1 MSGLSEDERNEL
13 DLLRIENE
21 ALRANM
27 ARLSSR
33 LDALQSNSPSSSPT
47 KQHREEAEESMAQ
60 LRGMMVDIQMAK
72 QEAMRHSREDASRE
86 QLIDDIHYLHS
97 LLVKAKDERLSLSSN
112 IDELRDTVR
121 RQKGAHDK
129 LQERRKQD
137 KVIFVELLKR
147 ERMNFEERLEESDR
161 KVLWF
166 EQEMRKVAAWARERQ
181 KEYNAAVA
189 AMAKSVVEAKSET
202 LAQANSYNLDLSAEL
217 ESLRYEAS
225 ELLKGKAAS

>member
-1 MSGLSEDERNEL
+1 MCSC
-13 DLLRIENE
+13 
-21 ALRANM
+21 
-27 ARLSSR
+27 
-33 LDALQSNSPSSSPT
+33 
-47 KQHREEAEESMAQ
+47 
-60 LRGMMVDIQMAK
+60 
-72 QEAMRHSREDASRE
+72 

-97 LLVKAKDERLSLSSN
+97 LLVKAKGERGTLASKIN
-112 IDELRDTVR
+112 KLRDMVNH
-121 RQKGAHDK
+121 QKEAYDK
-129 LQERRKQD
+129 LQDRRTQD

-147 ERMNFEERLEESDR
+147 ERMTFEERLGDSDR